1 MRWLPLGT
9 NGFFPS
15 YDRQTMC
22 FLLREGGEVLLLDAG
37 SGLGRL
43 AETGLRLLIA
53 DQDRLDIV
61 LTHYHL
67 DHVVGIAFLSG
78 LWDRPVRL
86 FAPREPLVDADPRA
100 ALERLVSPPL
110 FPRRLHDMGL
120 PLEVVP
126 YAGTELAV
134 GGRRLALRRQR
145 HPGGSV
151 GIRVDDALAYVTDTE
166 PDPGT
171 VELVSGVETL
181 LHETWSTRAEATAPG
196 YEPRGHSTT
205 TAVAEIAGA
214 AGVGRLVPVHH
225 RPDRDG
231 EAVRAVAAELAELA
245 PCPVL
250 LAEEGRE
257 YATGGDPS

>member
-15 YDRQTMC
+15 YGRQTMS
-22 FLLREGGEVLLLDAG
+22 FLLRDRGGTLVLDAG
-37 SGLGRL
+37 CGLGRL
-43 AETGLRLLIA
+43 VEPGPRALIA
-53 DQDRLDIV
+53 DQERLDIL

-67 DHVVGIAFLSG
+67 DHVVGLAFLSG
-78 LWDRPVRL
+78 LWDRPVRI
-86 FAPREPLVDADPRA
+86 FAPGEPLVDADPRA
-100 ALERLVSPPL
+100 ALERLVAPPL
-110 FPRRLHDMGL
+110 FPRRLDDMGL
-120 PLEVVP
+120 PVEVVP

-134 GGRRLALRRQR
+134 GARRLALRRQR

-151 GIRVDDALAYVTDTE
+151 GVRVDDALAYVTDTE

-181 LHETWSTRAEATAPG
+181 LHETWSTRTEAAAPG
-196 YEPRGHSTT
+196 YLPRGHSTT

-225 RPDRDG
+225 RPDRDAEG
-231 EAVRAVAAELAELA
+231 VRAVADELAELA

-257 YATGGDPS
+257 YAGGDDAP